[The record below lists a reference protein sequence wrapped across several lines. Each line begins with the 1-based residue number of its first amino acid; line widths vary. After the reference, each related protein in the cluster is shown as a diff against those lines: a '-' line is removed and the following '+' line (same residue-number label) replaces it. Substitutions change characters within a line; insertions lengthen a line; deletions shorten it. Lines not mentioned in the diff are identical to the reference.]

1 VARSPGLRVYPARV
15 KYGVV
20 ILGGA
25 ADEPLDELDGR
36 TPLEAAETPTLDAIA
51 RAGRVG
57 GAVTTPPERSPSSEV
72 ALMALLGCD
81 PVEAGAARGP
91 IEAMGMGVDLAQDE
105 SACRCSL
112 VTVGVD
118 GDSDE
123 GVLLNHATPGLTTP
137 EARALFE
144 AVEQAWRLEAPDD
157 SLSLRLVTG
166 DGHRAVLIDSSGR
179 PVEGVE
185 TWAPHEVIR
194 RSWERAAP
202 EGAPGAWMRRLMEI
216 SLDALRDH
224 EVNRARRE
232 NGLQPATMLWLWGL
246 GRAPR
251 RWDFEE
257 EYGLKAAMVTGRAV
271 GAGVAKALGVDRVPA
286 PGLTPGDDTDYE
298 AMGEAASA
306 ALDRYG
312 VVIVDASAPDA
323 ASHRCDTAAKI
334 AALEAIDRDVL
345 TPLRDRLATFGD
357 AEASPVDD
365 PHIGWRLLAAV
376 DHATS
381 SRTGEHLTRAAPFA
395 VSGAWIRSVVER
407 VCTEAEADA
416 SDLVVDPGFE
426 LMEYALYSALKGAQR
441 VRMQRP
447 RAGAQRNAGGEGS

>member
-1 VARSPGLRVYPARV
+1 V

-25 ADEPLDELDGR
+25 ADEPLDELGGR
-36 TPLEAAETPTLDAIA
+36 TALEAAETPTLDAIA

-57 GAVTTPPERSPSSEV
+57 AAVTTPPERAPSSEI
-72 ALMALLGCD
+72 ALTALLGFD
-81 PVEAGAARGP
+81 PLEVGVARGP
-91 IEAMGMGVDLAQDE
+91 IEALGMGVDLAPDE
-105 SACRCSL
+105 AACRCSL

-118 GDSDE
+118 PDADE

-144 AVEQAWRLEAPDD
+144 AVEQAWRMEAPED
-157 SLSLRLVTG
+157 SLSIRLVTG
-166 DGHRAVLIDSSGR
+166 AGHRAVLIDSSGR
-179 PVEGVE
+179 ALGGVE

-194 RSWERAAP
+194 RPWDRVAP
-202 EGAPGAWMRRLMEI
+202 EGEHGEWLRRLMAI
-216 SLDALRDH
+216 SFDALRDH

-251 RWDFEE
+251 KRTFEE
-257 EYGLKAAMVTGRAV
+257 AYGLRAAMVTGRAV
-271 GAGVAKALGVDRVPA
+271 GAGVAKALGIDRIPA
-286 PGLTPGDDTDYE
+286 PGLTPGDDTDYA

-306 ALDRYG
+306 ALDRYD

-323 ASHRCDTAAKI
+323 AAHRADPIGKVR
-334 AALEAIDRDVL
+334 ALEAIDRDVL
-345 TPLRDRLATFGD
+345 TALRDRLASFGD

-365 PHIGWRLLAAV
+365 PSLGWRLLVTV

-381 SRTGEHLTRAAPFA
+381 AKTGEHLDRPAPFA
-395 VSGAWIRSVVER
+395 LAGAWVRSVVER
-407 VCTEAEADA
+407 TCTEAEADE

-426 LMEYALYSALKGAQR
+426 LMEYALYSALKSARR
-441 VRMQRP
+441 VRRQRP
-447 RAGAQRNAGGEGS
+447 RAGAEAPGKGESA